1 MSLSKHRRD
10 WNHLG
15 RVDPL
20 WAIFTRRDKRL
31 GRWDL
36 DEFFLTGAQDVGQVM
51 EVSTALGYPRRRDK
65 ALDFGCG
72 VGRLTRALAS
82 HFGHCCGLDISDSM
96 ITRAQELNRSV
107 QNCSFVL
114 NDRDDL
120 QLFADDSF
128 DMIYT
133 KWVLQH
139 LPNAD
144 HIISYIR
151 ELVRLLRPDGLLVF
165 QVRTWLTLR
174 VRVLQRRR
182 LFNLLKMLGVGEDF
196 LYRRLALDPIQ
207 MTAVPESAV
216 ERILDMMGAKVLRA
230 ESYSVSSGRGKIYF
244 VTKPSGGSGCIP

>member
-20 WAIFTRRDKRL
+20 WAIFTRSDKRL
-31 GRWDL
+31 GRWDVE
-36 DEFFLTGAQDVGQVM
+36 EFFLTGAQDVGQVM
-51 EVSTALGYPRRRDK
+51 EVATALGYPRRRGN

-82 HFGHCCGLDISDSM
+82 YFGHCCGLDISESM
-96 ITRAQELNRSV
+96 IAQARELNRSV

-120 QLFADDSF
+120 RAFPDNSF

-139 LPNAD
+139 LPD
-144 HIISYIR
+144 TGLIISYIR
-151 ELVRLLRPDGLLVF
+151 ELVRLLQPDGLLVF

-174 VRVLQRRR
+174 VRVLPRRR
-182 LFNLLKMLGVGEDF
+182 LYHLLRMLGVGEDF
-196 LYRRLALDPIQ
+196 LYRRLSLDPIR
-207 MTAVPESAV
+207 MTAIPESDV
-216 ERILDMMGAKVLRA
+216 ERLLDTMGARVLRA
-230 ESYSVSSGRGKIYF
+230 ESYSVSSGRGRIYF
-244 VTKPSGGSGCIP
+244 VTKPPDGPGCIR